1 MMPEPAANSDALREI
16 DRRHVWHPYTP
27 IDTWLH
33 PEREPPVI
41 DRAEGAYYVTREGRR
56 LLDGFGSWWVC
67 NLGHGYPRVR
77 EAVHAQL
84 DRMAH
89 VAIAGVVH
97 EPAARLAERL
107 SAVAPAG
114 LTRSFYSDNGSTS
127 VEVAIRAAFQ
137 YFQQNGQPER
147 TRFVSLEGAYH
158 GDTIGAVSVGGIPLF
173 HERFGPLT
181 FETLRAPSPAGGPTP
196 DWHVEAFAALEQL
209 VQQHADELAAVVVE
223 PLVQGAAGM
232 LMYPPEYLR
241 RLRALCDEHG
251 VLIIADEV
259 FVGFGR
265 TGTLFA
271 CEQAGITPDFLCLSK
286 GLTGGVLPF
295 AVTMTTERIFDGF
308 RGTADRTFFYGHSYC
323 GHPLGCA
330 AALAVLDAF
339 EHDGIL
345 ERAALRSAE
354 MGAWAAQMGVRD
366 GVADARVT
374 GTVAAIQLGGDAD
387 YSRQIGWRIA
397 AEALDRGAWLR
408 PLGNVVY
415 LVPALTIEAHQL
427 AELLEITS
435 AAIDAAL
442 ADAG

>member
-1 MMPEPAANSDALREI
+1 MTERRPTSDELRAI

-27 IDTWLH
+27 IDRWEQ
-33 PEREPPVI
+33 PGREPPVI
-41 DRAEGAYYVTREGRR
+41 DRAEGVYYVTREGRR

-77 EAVHAQL
+77 DAVRAQL

-97 EPAARLAERL
+97 EPAAVLAERL
-107 SAVAPAG
+107 CAAAPPG
-114 LTRSFYSDNGSTS
+114 LTRAFYSDNGSTS

-137 YFQQNGQPER
+137 FFQQNDQPKR
-147 TRFVSLEGAYH
+147 RRFVSLEGAYH

-181 FETLRAPSPAGGPTP
+181 FETLRAPTPAGGHGPH
-196 DWHVEAFAALEQL
+196 WHVEAFAALETL
-209 VQQHADELAAVVVE
+209 MRDNASELAAVVIE

-232 LMYPPEYLR
+232 LMYPPSYLR
-241 RLRALCDEHG
+241 SLRALCDELG
-251 VLIIADEV
+251 VFLIADEV

-271 CEQAGITPDFLCLSK
+271 CEQAEITPDFLCLSK
-286 GLTGGVLPF
+286 GLTAGVLPF
-295 AVTMTTERIFDGF
+295 AATLTTERVYDGF
-308 RGTADRTFFYGHSYC
+308 RGSADRTLFYGHSYC

-339 EHDGIL
+339 EHDDVL
-345 ERAALRSAE
+345 DNAAARSLQ
-354 MGAWAAQMGVRD
+354 MQAWAQQMKGRP

-374 GTVAAIQLGGDAD
+374 GTVAAVQIGGDSD
-387 YSRQIGWRIA
+387 YTQTVGEKIVG
-397 AEALDRGAWLR
+397 EAFDRGAWLR

-415 LVPALTIEAHQL
+415 LVPALTITAAQL
-427 AELLEITS
+427 DELLAITT
-435 AAIDAAL
+435 AAVDAAL
-442 ADAG
+442 TDAG